1 MFEISISKGKCPMEK
16 EKLLFIYGYAESGVQ
31 NIEQF
36 QCYEISGTHVRHVQ
50 L

>member
-1 MFEISISKGKCPMEK
+1 MFEISIRKCPREK
-16 EKLLFIYGYAESGVQ
+16 ERLLSIYSYVELGVQ

-36 QCYEISGTHVRHVQ
+36 QCYEISGTYVRPIW